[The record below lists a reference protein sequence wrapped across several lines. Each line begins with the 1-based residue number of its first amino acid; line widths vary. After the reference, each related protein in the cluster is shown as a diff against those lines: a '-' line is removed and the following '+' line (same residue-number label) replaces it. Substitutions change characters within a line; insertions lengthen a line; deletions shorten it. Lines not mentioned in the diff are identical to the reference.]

1 MYICPKIQRII
12 LKTTNHMSTDRKKQY
27 IGKAIKILKQEGFRL
42 SLDDMATKM
51 GITKKT
57 LYNNFSS
64 KEELLKECVQAI
76 SEDFKAT
83 LKDLDNPDISAE
95 ESVIRCFNQ
104 LDDLFTEL
112 NPIFF
117 SDLMQ
122 SNPNQAMLGHIMG
135 SNLFREKMA
144 NNLQQGIQEGVY
156 RPDIDISFVCE
167 YMAYSIFGFY
177 IHSVTSSRLPYSG
190 EYFANI
196 IKYYLRAFLK
206 E

>member
-1 MYICPKIQRII
+1 
-12 LKTTNHMSTDRKKQY
+12 MSTDRKKQY
-27 IGKAIKILKQEGFRL
+27 IGKAIEILKQEGFRL
-42 SLDDMATKM
+42 SLDEMATKM

-64 KEELLKECVQAI
+64 KDELLKECVQAI

-177 IHSVTSSRLPYSG
+177 IHSVTSSRLPYSE

-196 IKYYLRAFLK
+196 IKYYLRALLK

>member
-12 LKTTNHMSTDRKKQY
+12 LKTTNYMSTDRKKQY
-27 IGKAIKILKQEGFRL
+27 IGKAIEILKQEGFRL
-42 SLDDMATKM
+42 SLDEMATKM

-64 KEELLKECVQAI
+64 KDELLKECVQAI
-76 SEDFKAT
+76 SEDFKTT
-83 LKDLDNPDISAE
+83 LKDLDNPDISAK

-104 LDDLFTEL
+104 LDNLFTEL

-177 IHSVTSSRLPYSG
+177 IHSVTSSRLPYSE

-196 IKYYLRAFLK
+196 IKYYLRALLK